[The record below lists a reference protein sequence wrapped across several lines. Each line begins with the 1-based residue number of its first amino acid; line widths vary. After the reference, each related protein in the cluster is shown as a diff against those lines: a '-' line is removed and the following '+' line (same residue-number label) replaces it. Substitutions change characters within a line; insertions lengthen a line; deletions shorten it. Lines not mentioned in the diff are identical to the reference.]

1 MWVSFAPLIT
11 SNLFLDFYNIYNLWV
26 MGVVSND
33 SELAFYCDDP
43 SSNPAEVKCS
53 VLSEKTVKKY
63 RKDARIVLIEKCI
76 RCVLMYI

>member
-1 MWVSFAPLIT
+1 
-11 SNLFLDFYNIYNLWV
+11 